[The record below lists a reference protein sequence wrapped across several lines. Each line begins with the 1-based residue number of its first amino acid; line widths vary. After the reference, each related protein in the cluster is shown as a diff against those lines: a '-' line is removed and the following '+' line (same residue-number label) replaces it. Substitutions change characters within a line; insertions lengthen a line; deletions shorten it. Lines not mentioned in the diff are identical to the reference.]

1 MLEFYIGSCYF
12 SKSGLKISIGIA
24 IYRESYEKIILS
36 LNNFSLDKP
45 PDYAVKLKFKAIDS
59 EVFCRMIF

>member
-1 MLEFYIGSCYF
+1 MLEFYIGSCFF

-24 IYRESYEKIILS
+24 IYRGSYEKIMLS
-36 LNNFSLDKP
+36 LNNFSLDRS

-59 EVFCRMIF
+59 EVFAE